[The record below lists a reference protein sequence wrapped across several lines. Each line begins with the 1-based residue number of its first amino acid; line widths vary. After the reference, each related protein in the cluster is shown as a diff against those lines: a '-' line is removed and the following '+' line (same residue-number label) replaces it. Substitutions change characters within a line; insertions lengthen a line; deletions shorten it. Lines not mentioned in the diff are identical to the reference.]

1 MTKKTVQRAKVK
13 PRMNPLEN
21 SDVNFQYILENY
33 KEICYNVE
41 NAKVKYAK
49 NGADVAIMAVTKT
62 VEPEKINF
70 AVSQGIKLLGENRVQ
85 EFMSKK
91 DMYDKSAQV
100 HFIGHLQ
107 TNKVKYIINDVSLIQ
122 SVDSIKLASEINR
135 LAVKN
140 SKVMDVLVEVNV
152 GDEASKSGVAFEEC
166 IGLVKE
172 ISAFDNVHI
181 KGLMAI
187 PPIGCGED
195 TFERMNELY
204 QRIGE
209 MQIKGVD
216 MDILSMGMS
225 GDYELAIK
233 HGSNLVRIGTKLF
246 GARKYFGG

>member
-1 MTKKTVQRAKVK
+1 
-13 PRMNPLEN
+13 
-21 SDVNFQYILENY
+21 
-33 KEICYNVE
+33 
-41 NAKVKYAK
+41 
-49 NGADVAIMAVTKT
+49 
-62 VEPEKINF
+62 
-70 AVSQGIKLLGENRVQ
+70 
-85 EFMSKK
+85 
-91 DMYDKSAQV
+91 MYDKSAQV

-122 SVDSIKLASEINR
+122 SVDSVKLAGEINR

-140 SKVMDVLVEVNV
+140 NKTMDVLVEVNV
-152 GDEASKSGVAFEEC
+152 GDEITKSGVAFNDCTE
-166 IGLVKE
+166 LVKS
-172 ISAFDNVHI
+172 ISEFENVHI

-195 TFERMNELY
+195 VFEKMHELY
-204 QRIGE
+204 LRIGE
-209 MQIKGVD
+209 MKLKNVE